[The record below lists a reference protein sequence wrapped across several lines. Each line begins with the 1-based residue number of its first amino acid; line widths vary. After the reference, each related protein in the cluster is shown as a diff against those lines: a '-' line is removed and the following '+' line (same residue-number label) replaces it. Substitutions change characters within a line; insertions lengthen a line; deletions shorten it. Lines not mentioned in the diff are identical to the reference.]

1 MYYPTD
7 ENHNKSETKNMSA
20 ADKKSY
26 GDYNGKMMAEHD
38 VQTMMDAE
46 AIKKDKPRLRKAMHC
61 AKMKR
66 EEMNNVISEG

>member
-1 MYYPTD
+1 MGKE
-7 ENHNKSETKNMSA
+7 ENSHETKKMSA
-20 ADKKSY
+20 ADKKAY
-26 GDYNGKMMAEHD
+26 GDYNAKMMAEHD
-38 VQTMMDAE
+38 VETMMSAE